1 MSYILKKIG
10 KSANIPY
17 RTLECDDESDLNAI
31 DITEVPMGSC
41 CYVINSG
48 KWFALN
54 SIGKWKNIPNSGGGG
69 SGIQS
74 DTETLNLLIEED
86 MVPAVHTTEDEILT
100 DQNGNIVLRY

>member
-17 RTLECDDESDLNAI
+17 CTFECDDESDLSAI
-31 DITEVPMGSC
+31 DITDVPMGSR

-54 SIGKWKNIPNSGGGG
+54 SIGEWKNIPNSGISDGDIEIIHGGNANG
-69 SGIQS
+69 
-74 DTETLNLLIEED
+74 
-86 MVPAVHTTEDEILT
+86 TT
-100 DQNGNIVLRY
+100 